1 MESILGNTRKP
12 DLSFFRDGHID
23 ITARVAKGIN
33 IEEGDVIDILKDNRE
48 LYLYVKTKNK
58 DVVGLHTGR
67 CRSTKPKM
75 GCRNFRV
82 NCKQLCDAI
91 FEICGNPEGV
101 QLAAGE
107 SFEMPNVGLV
117 VPLITRINL
126 YKNDK

>member
-33 IEEGDVIDILKDNRE
+33 IEEGDIIDILKDNRE

-67 CRSTKPKM
+67 CRSTKHKM

-82 NCKQLCDAI
+82 NSKRLCDAI
-91 FEICGNPEGV
+91 FERCGNPERV

-107 SFEMPNVGLV
+107 SFEMPNVGFV

-126 YKNDK
+126 YKK